1 MKGTEKKS
9 RHERNREEELE
20 SMRQE
25 SMGEE
30 EKVNEW
36 TERRSQRNIE
46 NETRTRECVIRHS
59 RRPEKRL
66 QQRSQ
71 TVGENIGRHPL
82 ADQLAVPVCRMKEG
96 TPDSHSCRENPTPN
110 TTT

>member
-1 MKGTEKKS
+1 MNGQKDEARGTSKTK
-9 RHERNREEELE
+9 HERE
-20 SMRQE
+20 S
-25 SMGEE
+25 
-30 EKVNEW
+30 V
-36 TERRSQRNIE
+36 
-46 NETRTRECVIRHS
+46 CVIRHS

>member
-1 MKGTEKKS
+1 
-9 RHERNREEELE
+9 
-20 SMRQE
+20 MRQE

-36 TERRSQRNIE
+36 TERRSQRNMAD
-46 NETRTRECVIRHS
+46 ETRTRECVCDQTLKTS
-59 RRPEKRL
+59 REKTTA
-66 QQRSQ
+66 RSQ

-82 ADQLAVPVCRMKEG
+82 AGQLAVPVCRMKEG